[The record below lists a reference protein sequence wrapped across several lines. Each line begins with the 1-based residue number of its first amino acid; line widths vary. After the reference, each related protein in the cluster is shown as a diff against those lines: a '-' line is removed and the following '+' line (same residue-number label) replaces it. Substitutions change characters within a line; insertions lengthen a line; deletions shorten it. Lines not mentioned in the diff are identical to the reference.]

1 MALVTG
7 GVHGN
12 GVLVLHVGRPMP
24 VKGPL
29 HLVHVQFPGQLAADL
44 ADHLK
49 IVQPV
54 GTKIDV
60 AEKLPVQVP
69 VKLFHKTPVRTTA
82 VVLQKHQGQFALGG
96 EDTPRALF
104 GFPKP
109 KGSYQS
115 VPGDR
120 QIYPSKIALEK
131 PGVKRFELLC
141 LGRKCEAVLEIVDS
155 SYLGHR
161 N

>member
-12 GVLVLHVGRPMP
+12 GTLVLHVGRPMP

-69 VKLFHKTPVRTTA
+69 VELFHKTPVRTTA
-82 VVLQKHQGQFALGG
+82 VVLQEHQGQFALGEKMHLG
-96 EDTPRALF
+96 PFLDSPSPKDLTSPAQGTARYILPRSL
-104 GFPKP
+104 
-109 KGSYQS
+109 S
-115 VPGDR
+115 
-120 QIYPSKIALEK
+120 
-131 PGVKRFELLC
+131 
-141 LGRKCEAVLEIVDS
+141 
-155 SYLGHR
+155 R
-161 N
+161 NRA